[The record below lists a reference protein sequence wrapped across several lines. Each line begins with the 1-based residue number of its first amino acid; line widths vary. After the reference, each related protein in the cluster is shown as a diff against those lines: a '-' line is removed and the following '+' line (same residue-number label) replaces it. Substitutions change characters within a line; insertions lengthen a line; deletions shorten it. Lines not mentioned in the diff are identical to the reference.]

1 MHLAATSVER
11 RGIMGCVRN
20 GYISIFA
27 VVFSRLFF
35 FFILNLFNRR
45 KKKRKPTE
53 SAHKEKH
60 SYISRYLIC
69 FFLYVVY
76 SWLDQLSVTVSKG

>member
-27 VVFSRLFF
+27 VVFSRLFYF
-35 FFILNLFNRR
+35 FYFKCVQQE
-45 KKKRKPTE
+45 KKKRKPIE

>member
-1 MHLAATSVER
+1 MD
-11 RGIMGCVRN
+11 
-20 GYISIFA
+20 IFP
-27 VVFSRLFF
+27 FSRLFSADCF
-35 FFILNLFNRR
+35 IFFILNVFNRR
-45 KKKRKPTE
+45 KKKRKPIE

-76 SWLDQLSVTVSKG
+76 SWLDQLSVTVSK

>member
-27 VVFSRLFF
+27 VVLQQIVLF
-35 FFILNLFNRR
+35 FFILNVFNRR
-45 KKKRKPTE
+45 KKKKAHRICTQRK
-53 SAHKEKH
+53 A
-60 SYISRYLIC
+60 
-69 FFLYVVY
+69 
-76 SWLDQLSVTVSKG
+76 